1 MRPTRTALA
10 LLVLITLVIGA
21 PALTHAQTHVAG
33 PTSAMVFDDD
43 PTDGVSAAVVTSFEL
58 PAPYERVIVLDCTRP
73 LVTAVTRLAIL
84 STAPKTS
91 PTASRS

>member
-21 PALTHAQTHVAG
+21 PALAHAKTHVAG
-33 PTSAMVFDDD
+33 PTSVMLFDNDQA
-43 PTDGVSAAVVTSFEL
+43 DGVWSVVVPSFEL
-58 PAPYERVIVLDCTRP
+58 PAPIERVIVLDWTRP

-91 PTASRS
+91 PPASRS